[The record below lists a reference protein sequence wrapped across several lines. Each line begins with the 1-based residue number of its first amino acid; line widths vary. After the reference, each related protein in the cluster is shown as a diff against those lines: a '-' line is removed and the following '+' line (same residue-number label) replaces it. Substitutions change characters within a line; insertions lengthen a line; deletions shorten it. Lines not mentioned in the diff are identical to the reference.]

1 VTQEKGGGLAAQCSM
16 GERKG
21 VAWYAV
27 TRRKESGGGGTGSS
41 RARWRY
47 EIKFGTLFRLA
58 ISSESLRILN
68 YSKDSRKTDLN
79 ELWSNRQ
86 EVLHGDLQRLYYDLG
101 NMNTITL
108 KINEDFEFQRGIIV
122 KLDLKFFQS
131 PETEWISSVCTTETY
146 TCRCP

>member
-1 VTQEKGGGLAAQCSM
+1 VQRGGTKGGGLVRRDM
-16 GERKG
+16 KEGE
-21 VAWYAV
+21 WW
-27 TRRKESGGGGTGSS
+27 GGTGSS

-68 YSKDSRKTDLN
+68 YSKDSRKTDLH